1 MGKENWYV
9 IQTLSAHESRIKL
22 MCEERIHKDILKK
35 CVMPVCEE
43 KNDSMENGILEKKD
57 YSQDIYFQ

>member
-1 MGKENWYV
+1 MEKESWYV

-22 MCEERIHKDILKK
+22 MCEERIHKDIKK
-35 CVMPVCEE
+35 NVSCRYVKK

-57 YSQDIYFQ
+57 YSQDIYF

>member
-35 CVMPVCEE
+35 YVMPVCEE
-43 KNDSMENGILEKKD
+43 KNYSMENGI
-57 YSQDIYFQ
+57 F